1 MKKTALTI
9 IMIALGSLGAVYFLP
24 SEPVVEKDIRAT
36 SQHDTLVDNTS
47 PKAFL
52 DYSLSTLGEKPL
64 QAITQDV
71 VSEEGVLGELQLDE
85 QLFALYLR
93 YKKALADLDVE
104 ITGSDITS
112 LETLHQLILDLQR
125 EFFSAQQIDLIFGE
139 ENQLR
144 VLALEKARLSEQ
156 GYSAEEQKQLW
167 RDYLALQ
174 PEYVQESDA
183 NRRLMSELAQGE
195 DAQTTYLKRVELV
208 GEAGAQR
215 LEVLDQNRAEFDR
228 IFQHYLEQRN
238 TILDD
243 LGLSDEQKRQQI
255 TMLRESSFNVK
266 QWRRIEALE
275 RIADGG

>member
-9 IMIALGSLGAVYFLP
+9 ITIALGSLGAVYFLP
-24 SEPVVEKDIRAT
+24 SEPAAQKDIRAT
-36 SQHDTLVDNTS
+36 SQHDTSVDNTS

-64 QAITQDV
+64 QTITQDV
-71 VSEEGVLGELQLDE
+71 VSEERALGELQLDE

-93 YKKALADLDVE
+93 YKQALADLDIE

-112 LETLHQLILDLQR
+112 LETLHQAILDLQR
-125 EFFSAQQIDLIFGE
+125 EYFSAQQIDLIFGE

-144 VLALEKARLSEQ
+144 ALALEKARLSEQ

-167 RDYLALQ
+167 CDHLALQ

-228 IFQHYLEQRN
+228 VFQHYLVQRSA
-238 TILDD
+238 ILDD

-255 TMLRESSFNVK
+255 TMLRETSFDAK

>member
-9 IMIALGSLGAVYFLP
+9 IMIALGSLGTVYFLP
-24 SEPVVEKDIRAT
+24 SEPAAQKDIRAT
-36 SQHDTLVDNTS
+36 SQHDTSVDNTS

-64 QAITQDV
+64 QTITQDV
-71 VSEEGVLGELQLDE
+71 VSEERALGELQLDE

-93 YKKALADLDVE
+93 YKQALADLDIE

-112 LETLHQLILDLQR
+112 LETLHQAILDLQR
-125 EFFSAQQIDLIFGE
+125 EYFSAQQIDLIFGE

-144 VLALEKARLSEQ
+144 ALALEKARLSEQ

-167 RDYLALQ
+167 RDHLALQ
-174 PEYVQESDA
+174 PEYVQKSDA

-208 GEAGAQR
+208 GEAEAQR

-228 IFQHYLEQRN
+228 VFQHYLVQRSA
-238 TILDD
+238 ILDD

-255 TMLRESSFNVK
+255 TMLRETSFDAN

>member
-24 SEPVVEKDIRAT
+24 SEPVVEKDIRAI

-93 YKKALADLDVE
+93 YKRALADLDIE

-112 LETLHQLILDLQR
+112 LETLHQVILDLQR

-167 RDYLALQ
+167 RDHLALQ
-174 PEYVQESDA
+174 PEYVRESDA
-183 NRRLMSELAQGE
+183 NRRLMSELAQE
-195 DAQTTYLKRVELV
+195 KDAQTTYLKRVELL

-255 TMLRESSFNVK
+255 TMLRESSFDAK

>member
-24 SEPVVEKDIRAT
+24 SEPAAQKDIRAT
-36 SQHDTLVDNTS
+36 SQHDTSVDNTS

-93 YKKALADLDVE
+93 YKRALADLDVE

-112 LETLHQLILDLQR
+112 LETLHQVILDLQR
-125 EFFSAQQIDLIFGE
+125 EYFSAQQIDLIFGE

-144 VLALEKARLSEQ
+144 ALALEKARLSEQ

-167 RDYLALQ
+167 RDRLALQ

-228 IFQHYLEQRN
+228 VFQHYLVQRSA
-238 TILDD
+238 ILDD

-255 TMLRESSFNVK
+255 TMLRESSFDVK

>member
-9 IMIALGSLGAVYFLP
+9 ITIALGSLGAVYFLP
-24 SEPVVEKDIRAT
+24 SEPAAQKDIRAT
-36 SQHDTLVDNTS
+36 SQHDTSVDNTS

-64 QAITQDV
+64 QTITQDV
-71 VSEEGVLGELQLDE
+71 VSEERALGELQLDE

-93 YKKALADLDVE
+93 YKQALADLDIE

-112 LETLHQLILDLQR
+112 LETLHQAIVDLQR
-125 EFFSAQQIDLIFGE
+125 EYFSAQQIDLIFGE

-144 VLALEKARLSEQ
+144 ALALEKARLSEQ

-167 RDYLALQ
+167 RDHLVLQ

-208 GEAGAQR
+208 GETGAQR

-228 IFQHYLEQRN
+228 VFQHYLVQRSA
-238 TILDD
+238 ILDD

-255 TMLRESSFNVK
+255 TMLRETSFEAK

>member
-9 IMIALGSLGAVYFLP
+9 ITIALGSLGAVYFLP
-24 SEPVVEKDIRAT
+24 SEPAAQKDIRAT
-36 SQHDTLVDNTS
+36 SQHDTSVDNTS

-64 QAITQDV
+64 QTITQDV
-71 VSEEGVLGELQLDE
+71 VSEERALGELQLDE
-85 QLFALYLR
+85 QLFAVYLR
-93 YKKALADLDVE
+93 YKQALADLDIE

-112 LETLHQLILDLQR
+112 LETLHQAIVDLQR
-125 EFFSAQQIDLIFGE
+125 EYFSAQQIDLIFGE

-144 VLALEKARLSEQ
+144 ALALEKARLSEQ

-167 RDYLALQ
+167 RDHLVLQ

-208 GEAGAQR
+208 GETGAQR

-228 IFQHYLEQRN
+228 VFQHYLVQRSA
-238 TILDD
+238 ILDD

-255 TMLRESSFNVK
+255 TMLRETSFEAK

>member
-1 MKKTALTI
+1 MSAAALAGTSTS
-9 IMIALGSLGAVYFLP
+9 SLNQTGYTQTRYPIVLVHGLFGFDKLAGVDYFYGIPESLTKDGAKVYVAQVSATNS
-24 SEPVVEKDIRAT
+24 SEVR
-36 SQHDTLVDNTS
+36 
-47 PKAFL
+47 
-52 DYSLSTLGEKPL
+52 
-64 QAITQDV
+64 
-71 VSEEGVLGELQLDE
+71 DE

-93 YKKALADLDVE
+93 YKQALADLDIE

-112 LETLHQLILDLQR
+112 LETLHQAILDLQR
-125 EFFSAQQIDLIFGE
+125 EYFSAQQIDLIFGE

-144 VLALEKARLSEQ
+144 ALALEKARLSEQ

-167 RDYLALQ
+167 RDHLALQ

-228 IFQHYLEQRN
+228 VFQHYLVQRSA
-238 TILDD
+238 ILDD

-255 TMLRESSFNVK
+255 TMLRESSFDAK

>member
-9 IMIALGSLGAVYFLP
+9 ITIALGSLGAVYFLP
-24 SEPVVEKDIRAT
+24 SEPAVQKDIRAT
-36 SQHDTLVDNTS
+36 SQHDTSVDNTS

-52 DYSLSTLGEKPL
+52 DYSLSTLGEKPW
-64 QAITQDV
+64 QTITQDV
-71 VSEEGVLGELQLDE
+71 VSEERALGELQLDE

-93 YKKALADLDVE
+93 YKQALADLDIE

-112 LETLHQLILDLQR
+112 LETLHQAILDLQR
-125 EFFSAQQIDLIFGE
+125 EYFSAQQIDLIFGE

-144 VLALEKARLSEQ
+144 ALALEKARLSEQ

-167 RDYLALQ
+167 RDHLALQ

-228 IFQHYLEQRN
+228 VFQHYLVQRSA
-238 TILDD
+238 ILDD

-255 TMLRESSFNVK
+255 KMLRETSFDAK

>member
-24 SEPVVEKDIRAT
+24 SETVVEKDIRAT

-93 YKKALADLDVE
+93 YKRALADLDIE

-112 LETLHQLILDLQR
+112 LETLHQVILDLQR

-167 RDYLALQ
+167 RDHLALQ

-183 NRRLMSELAQGE
+183 NRRLMSELAQE
-195 DAQTTYLKRVELV
+195 KDAQTTYLKRVELV

-215 LEVLDQNRAEFDR
+215 LEVLDQNRVEFDR

-238 TILDD
+238 TILDE

-255 TMLRESSFNVK
+255 TMLRESSFDAK

>member
-1 MKKTALTI
+1 MRSI
-9 IMIALGSLGAVYFLP
+9 FLP

-112 LETLHQLILDLQR
+112 LETLHQVILDLQR

-167 RDYLALQ
+167 RDHLALQ